1 MVTAVLGE
9 YALALA
15 ELAATAAIVA
25 ATVIYYAVLKK
36 KKQNMLRQISQ
47 SLNFAEGKRTEDF
60 PLPVLVTDSSWRF
73 VWYNHNFDDM
83 MTGDGMLAEI
93 KDIFEMLKTM
103 RVDSFTEAEFGV
115 AYKKFIEQNK
125 CLSVILSWIH
135 YNNRHILKHML
146 DTFKETVN
154 P

>member
-1 MVTAVLGE
+1 MKLRYIVRSFPIFVAALAVAVVFAVVTAVLGE

-60 PLPVLVTDSSWRF
+60 PLPVLVTDSSGRF
-73 VWYNHNFDDM
+73 V
-83 MTGDGMLAEI
+83 
-93 KDIFEMLKTM
+93 
-103 RVDSFTEAEFGV
+103 
-115 AYKKFIEQNK
+115 
-125 CLSVILSWIH
+125 
-135 YNNRHILKHML
+135 
-146 DTFKETVN
+146 
-154 P
+154 